1 MIVKGWEGMKR
12 GDIKIRTFIKSV
24 FVSEEAGWEGE
35 AKREGSD
42 LKNTITTNKQAM
54 RAGAYDNSAYSS

>member
-1 MIVKGWEGMKR
+1 MDSLNEFLVKIAARSMIVKGWEGMKR
-12 GDIKIRTFIKSV
+12 GDIKIRNFIKSV

-42 LKNTITTNKQAM
+42 
-54 RAGAYDNSAYSS
+54 